1 MSNPFKDTDD
11 YLGDINDT
19 LRIIAKELEKA
30 NDNSLDL
37 ITILQD
43 VNLTLERVEEII
55 CETNKEKIKKIDN
68 FN

>member
-55 CETNKEKIKKIDN
+55 C
-68 FN
+68 